1 MRTRLLQPLWV
12 IALVGL
18 LAGPTVAAAQGTG
31 KGAPPKP
38 SAGQP
43 GAAASKDKDKDKD
56 AAKAKDA
63 PKDKD
68 KDKDAAKAKDATK
81 DKAKD
86 AAKDKAKAADK
97 GPQLVERVIAV
108 VNDDVILL
116 SELEERVVPIL
127 AEMERQGELTARSR
141 EAQIVVLRRRVLDM
155 LIDERL
161 MLIQAQQ
168 LKLGVTSEEIDRA
181 LDEIR
186 KQNNVDLDDLIKAL
200 RQQGMTLAQ
209 YRQDLRKQILRLKV
223 INAAVRSRISVS
235 DEEVKNYYE
244 QVVRRSGT
252 QRTVR
257 ASHIFV
263 LIPEDAT
270 PKDVERRRKQAG
282 DLVERA
288 RAGEDFA
295 KLARTY
301 SEDPATKEEGGDLG
315 YFTRGSLPAAVEEIV
330 FGMEI
335 GEVRGPIRA
344 VRGFHVI
351 KLLARRDEG
360 VKPLK
365 EIKEQ
370 LRQQLYGQEM
380 EKATK
385 AWLQEIRRKAHVE
398 SRL

>member
-1 MRTRLLQPLWV
+1 MRHVPLHPLQVAALL
-12 IALVGL
+12 GL
-18 LAGPTVAAAQGTG
+18 LLGPAGAAAQAGG
-31 KGAPPKP
+31 KGGAPPKA
-38 SAGQP
+38 SASQP
-43 GAAASKDKDKDKD
+43 KGGSTGASAKDKDG
-56 AAKAKDA
+56 
-63 PKDKD
+63 
-68 KDKDAAKAKDATK
+68 
-81 DKAKD
+81 
-86 AAKDKAKAADK
+86 AKDKAGGADK
-97 GPQLVERVIAV
+97 GGAGKGGASKGGGDKGGSGKGDGAKADGRVIERVVAV
-108 VNDDVILL
+108 VNDEIILL
-116 SELEERVVPIL
+116 SELEERVAPIV
-127 AEMERQGELTARSR
+127 AEMDRQGEINLRSR
-141 EAQIVVLRRRVLDM
+141 EAQLVVLRRRVLDM
-155 LIDERL
+155 LVDERL
-161 MLIQAQQ
+161 MLNQAQQ

-181 LDEIR
+181 LEEIR
-186 KQNNVDLDDLIKAL
+186 KQNNVELDDLIKAL

-223 INAAVRSRISVS
+223 VNAAVRSRISVS

-244 QVVRRSGT
+244 QRVRRSGT

-263 LIPEDAT
+263 GIPEDAS
-270 PKDVERRRKQAG
+270 PKDVERKRRQAG

-295 KLARTY
+295 KLARAH

-330 FGMEI
+330 FNMDI

-344 VRGFHVI
+344 ARGFHVI
-351 KLLARRDEG
+351 KLLARKDEG

-370 LRQQLYGQEM
+370 LRQQLYAQEM

-385 AWLQEIRRKAHVE
+385 AWLQEIRKKAHVE